1 MVAGNDYHQS
11 ALHLNHSLTNAALAR
26 QRFNEAFTHRRSQL
40 RRQWMIGSLLMM
52 ILIGISSVI
61 GEVNLVHLWDRLPR
75 FTSYFGTKFAK
86 LENNKLIP
94 FTYENKLLFIQIII
108 L

>member
-1 MVAGNDYHQS
+1 MVASNPYHQD
-11 ALHLNHSLTNAALAR
+11 ALHMNPSLTPAELAR

-40 RRQWMIGSLLMM
+40 RRQWVIGALLMV

-75 FTSYFGTKFAK
+75 FTSYFGRMVPDLSWATLGPDLAR
-86 LENNKLIP
+86 
-94 FTYENKLLFIQIII
+94 
-108 L
+108 